1 MIEMLKKEI
10 KLCLLIIFL
19 CALVGTAG
27 ILVADNRTR
36 QVGFADSS
44 PSFSFKIEGGHGELT
59 IFGQDFIIGFEN

>member
-1 MIEMLKKEI
+1 MLKEEI

-19 CALVGTAG
+19 CALV
-27 ILVADNRTR
+27 DNRTR

>member
-1 MIEMLKKEI
+1 MLKKEI

-36 QVGFADSS
+36 QVGFADSF
-44 PSFSFKIEGGHGELT
+44 PPPLRL
-59 IFGQDFIIGFEN
+59 FGSKAGTES